1 MTPRI
6 PWLLSRNKL
15 CDPQVWSPRQ
25 WAFCLP
31 QKEDKRIQQVDL
43 CTARPKQGS
52 TSYSLLQS
60 RPALTSKQGFH
71 FNGSEILFLHFITIL
86 PRFHHLSLSIEYTHR
101 PKSALSHKDT
111 FTVGTF
117 TNLSSSPDT
126 HCCHISYRGQRQSD
140 SAHPRTHLA
149 FILLCSPSGCLTVS
163 DRSPLP
169 QLQQGEARACGADVT
184 DQLSYFQVDDVAYT
198 VLNFNSQQPN
208 RPTSAPSSPRAT
220 ETVYSEVKKK

>member
-117 TNLSSSPDT
+117 TAGTHPQWAHKPVLLPRHTLLSHFLQRAKAVWQCTSSHT
-126 HCCHISYRGQRQSD
+126 SGFH
-140 SAHPRTHLA
+140 SAL
-149 FILLCSPSGCLTVS
+149 
-163 DRSPLP
+163 
-169 QLQQGEARACGADVT
+169 
-184 DQLSYFQVDDVAYT
+184 
-198 VLNFNSQQPN
+198 
-208 RPTSAPSSPRAT
+208 
-220 ETVYSEVKKK
+220 